1 MKNNLKNIVRRT
13 LNESYEINKSF
24 RLIMENEDSSDVEKL
39 DDVLGALTT
48 LADQG
53 KTEDEIESSLDE
65 GVMSW
70 LSSLFGPG
78 EDKTSDQSKDTSLQP
93 SNILDKGK
101 SAGLSQIR
109 EWVIRKGLAIL
120 GFEGN
125 LADSIAA
132 GLADLDLRAV
142 IGMFRGRDECVKY
155 GDQVADAFLEG
166 IATYLIGGAREN
178 SLAANYLRQLGGEY
192 LKTSNVGEYIA
203 EKICNMDFRSA
214 LTKNA

>member
-1 MKNNLKNIVRRT
+1 MKSNLKNIVKRT
-13 LNESYEINKSF
+13 LNESYSINNSF
-24 RLIMENEDSSDVEKL
+24 RVIMENESSSDIDKL
-39 DDVLGALTT
+39 DDVLNT
-48 LADQG
+48 LSVLSDEG

-65 GVMSW
+65 GVMDW
-70 LSSLFGPG
+70 LGSLFGPG
-78 EDKTSDQSKDTSLQP
+78 EDKSSDQSKDTSLSA
-93 SNILDKGK
+93 SNIGDKAK

-125 LADSIAA
+125 LADAIAA

-142 IGMFRGRDECVKY
+142 IGMFRGKDACLQY

-178 SLAANYLRQLGGEY
+178 SMAANYLRQLGGEY
-192 LKTSNVGEYIA
+192 LKASNVGEFIA
-203 EKICNMDFRSA
+203 EKLCNMDFRSA
-214 LTKNA
+214 LTRNA